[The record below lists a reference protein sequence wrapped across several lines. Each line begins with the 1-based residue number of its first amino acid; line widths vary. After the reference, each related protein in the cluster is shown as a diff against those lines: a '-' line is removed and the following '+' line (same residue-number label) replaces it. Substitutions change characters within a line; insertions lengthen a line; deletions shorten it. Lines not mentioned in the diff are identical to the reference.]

1 MKEKDVTLE
10 QFLEAKKA
18 EDLLEGLG
26 FESGLKLLE
35 GLVTKVESGGL
46 PLERSMQAYERGV
59 LLTGHLR
66 GLISGAEAKLKL
78 LQQKAAA
85 EK

>member
-1 MKEKDVTLE
+1 MKEKDISLD

-18 EDLLEGLG
+18 EELLEGLG
-26 FESGLKLLE
+26 FETGLKLLE

-46 PLERSMQAYERGV
+46 PLEKSMQAYERGV

-66 GLISGAEAKLKL
+66 GLISGAEAKLKV
-78 LQQKAAA
+78 LQQKTGTS
-85 EK
+85 K